1 MPISPMTFSS
11 VSTDVGNG
19 IRILG
24 IDPGSQI
31 TGVGVIDVDVDRAAL
46 VHWEAIKA
54 GGREH
59 HARLQVIFEAVAG
72 LVKAYQPKEIAI
84 ERVFMHRNPD
94 SALKLGQAR
103 AAALCATF
111 DSGAPVHEY
120 AARQVKQ
127 SVAGY
132 GAADKS
138 QVQHMVKLLLN
149 MDSAVQADAADALA
163 IALCHA
169 HLRRASDMIKQAAN
183 R

>member
-1 MPISPMTFSS
+1 MGHS
-11 VSTDVGNG
+11 V
-19 IRILG
+19 RILG
-24 IDPGSQI
+24 IDPGSQV
-31 TGVGVIDVDVDRAAL
+31 TGIGVIDADVDRASV
-46 VHWEAIKA
+46 VHWEAIKV
-54 GGREH
+54 GRQEH
-59 HARLQVIFEAVAG
+59 HGRLQTIFDAVGA
-72 LVKAYQPKEIAI
+72 LVKAYQPQEIAI

-111 DSGAPVHEY
+111 DSGASVHEY

-132 GAADKS
+132 GAADKA
-138 QVQHMVKLLLN
+138 QVQHMVRLLLN
-149 MDSAVQADAADALA
+149 MDGAVQEDAADALA